1 MEPVAVVTLIG
12 VGLAVIVIAI
22 YLISVAR
29 ALMRVSAQLNVV
41 LSSVGAL
48 PEKVDPAE
56 GVLDGINT
64 DLAAVQ
70 DLLEGLLAK
79 KGAIQ
84 PERRQPL
91 SG

>member
-1 MEPVAVVTLIG
+1 VEPVAVVTLVG
-12 VGLAVIVIAI
+12 VGLAVLAIAF

-29 ALMRVSAQLNVV
+29 ALMRVTSQLNVV
-41 LSSVGAL
+41 LSSVGTL

-70 DLLEGLLAK
+70 ELLEGLLARK
-79 KGAIQ
+79 AG
-84 PERRQPL
+84 
-91 SG
+91 G

>member
-1 MEPVAVVTLIG
+1 MEPAAVVTLVG
-12 VGLAVIVIAI
+12 VGLAVLVIAI
-22 YLISVAR
+22 YLIGVAR
-29 ALMRVSAQLNVV
+29 ALLRVSSQLNVV

-56 GVLDGINT
+56 GVLNEINT

-79 KGAIQ
+79 KRG
-84 PERRQPL
+84 
-91 SG
+91 G